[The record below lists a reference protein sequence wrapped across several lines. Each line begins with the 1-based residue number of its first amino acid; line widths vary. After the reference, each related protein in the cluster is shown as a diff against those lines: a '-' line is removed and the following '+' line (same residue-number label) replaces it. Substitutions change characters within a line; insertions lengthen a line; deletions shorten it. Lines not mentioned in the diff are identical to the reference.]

1 MDADRDLIIRCLQQE
16 VKAQNQF
23 YRQFAPV
30 MFGICMRYAKN
41 QMEAEDILQEGFV
54 RVFRN
59 LHSFR
64 FEGSLEGWVRR
75 IVIHTAINFLKSNA
89 KYTVEV
95 DLDNAGIHATLHNEI
110 LSKLTVEEMLSIIRE
125 LPTGY
130 RTVFNLHVIDC
141 MTHKEI
147 GTMLGISEDTSK
159 TQFHRAQLKIR
170 AILKAKNDYGLKE
183 TIRE

>member
-1 MDADRDLIIRCLQQE
+1 MEADHDLVHRCLRQE

-30 MFGICMRYAKN
+30 MYGISLRYTKN
-41 QMEAEDILQEGFV
+41 QMEAEDLLQEGFI
-54 RVFRN
+54 RVFKN
-59 LHSFR
+59 LHTYR
-64 FEGSLEGWVRR
+64 FEGSLEGWIRR
-75 IVIHTAINFLKSNA
+75 VMVHTALNFIKSHA
-89 KYTVEV
+89 RFSVEV
-95 DLDNAGIHATLHNEI
+95 DLEDAGIHATLHDES
-110 LSKLTVEEMLSIIRE
+110 LSKLSVDEMLSIIRE

-147 GTMLGISEDTSK
+147 GALLGISEDTSK

-170 AILKAKNDYGLKE
+170 SILKEKNSYGLS
-183 TIRE
+183 